1 MEISFNILLQVTLIG
16 FLGSFIQST
25 TGFGYAV
32 TVMAIWPMLM
42 PFKMATVMEILTAMV
57 LTVSIAVKYR
67 KYIVWKQLIWPGVAS
82 LVFNWIGLQVLQH
95 SGETFLRR
103 VLGAVLILLAV
114 YFIFFSE
121 RIRIRPT
128 TKNAI
133 LAGSVSGF
141 TGGLFSLGGP
151 PIVAYYLSALEDKRQ
166 YTATTQMFFI
176 ISMAEL
182 IGMHLLLGNITG
194 QILRISLIVV
204 VGVAAGTG
212 CGLALFKRLNLPTIK
227 KLVYGFMMFM
237 GLYILATG

>member
-1 MEISFNILLQVTLIG
+1 MEISFNGMLLATLIG

-32 TVMAIWPMLM
+32 TVMAVWPMFM
-42 PFKMATVMEILTAMV
+42 PFKTAAVVEILTATV
-57 LTVSIAVKYR
+57 LTVTIAVKYR
-67 KYIVWKQLIWPGVAS
+67 KYIVWKQLIWPGIAS
-82 LVFNWIGLQVLQH
+82 LFFNWLGLQVLEH

-103 VLGAVLILLAV
+103 ILGAALILLAV
-114 YFIFFSE
+114 YFIFFSD

-133 LAGSVSGF
+133 IAGSVSGF

-176 ISMAEL
+176 ISTAEL
-182 IGMHLLLGNITG
+182 IVMHLFLGNITG
-194 QILRISLIVV
+194 QVLKISLLVIA
-204 VGVAAGTG
+204 GVAAGTA

-227 KLVYGFMMFM
+227 KLVYGFMMIM
-237 GLYILATG
+237 GLYTLITG